1 MIEPVVMNLQCGRFE
16 LTLERPLLMGILNVT
31 PDSFSDGGR
40 YHAVDDAIARGQRM
54 REEGADIID
63 IGGEST
69 RPGAVPVSADE
80 EIARV
85 TPVVEALR
93 GLGIPLSVD
102 TRAPA
107 VMRAVLAAG
116 ADMINDVQGFGATG
130 AVDAVRGSRAALC
143 VMHML
148 GNPSTMQQAPVYRDV
163 VSEVVDW
170 LYRRRQ
176 WLIEGGVETDRI
188 VLDPGIGFGK
198 TQPDNLRLLHDLP
211 RLCAGGAPVLIGVSR
226 KSVIGHLTGRAV
238 HERLAGSL
246 AAMLCAVERGARIVR
261 VHDVAQTRD
270 ALRVRDGIE
279 AAVSAE
285 TMKGRL

>member
-1 MIEPVVMNLQCGRFE
+1 VKILRCGRFE
-16 LTLERPLLMGILNVT
+16 LSLDRPLVMGILNVT

-40 YHAVDDAIARGQRM
+40 FLAIDDAIARGHRM

-69 RPGAVPVSADE
+69 RPGAVAVPVDE

-85 TPVVEALR
+85 VPVVAALH
-93 GLGIPLSVD
+93 GLGLPLSVD
-102 TRAPA
+102 TRTPQ
-107 VMRAVLAAG
+107 VMRAALAAG
-116 ADMINDVQGFGATG
+116 ADMINDVQGFRAPG
-130 AVDAVRGSRAALC
+130 AVDAVRDSRAALC

-148 GNPSTMQQAPVYRDV
+148 GDPSTMQHSPVYRDV
-163 VSEVVDW
+163 VSEVVAW

-176 WLIEGGVETDRI
+176 DLVDDGVDADRI

-211 RLCAGGAPVLIGVSR
+211 RLVAGGAPVLIGVSR
-226 KSVIGHLTGRAV
+226 KSVIGHLTGRSVDA
-238 HERLAGSL
+238 RLAGSL
-246 AAMLCAVERGARIVR
+246 AAMLCAVERGAHIVR

-279 AAVSAE
+279 AAGAD
-285 TMKGRL
+285 

>member
-1 MIEPVVMNLQCGRFE
+1 M
-16 LTLERPLLMGILNVT
+16 RPFRVDPRAAVAHGH
-31 PDSFSDGGR
+31 PQRHARCSFSDGGR

-116 ADMINDVQGFGATG
+116 ADMINDVRGFARGG
-130 AVDAVRGSRAALC
+130 GRRCLYRGSRA
-143 VMHML
+143 
-148 GNPSTMQQAPVYRDV
+148 GV
-163 VSEVVDW
+163 V
-170 LYRRRQ
+170 
-176 WLIEGGVETDRI
+176 
-188 VLDPGIGFGK
+188 
-198 TQPDNLRLLHDLP
+198 
-211 RLCAGGAPVLIGVSR
+211 
-226 KSVIGHLTGRAV
+226 
-238 HERLAGSL
+238 
-246 AAMLCAVERGARIVR
+246 
-261 VHDVAQTRD
+261 RD
-270 ALRVRDGIE
+270 AHAR
-279 AAVSAE
+279 
-285 TMKGRL
+285 